1 MPCSAQG
8 MRWWIIG
15 GVLVG
20 AVAAAVA
27 AYFEPER
34 ETTITRGVLAEEMRR
49 TMDDF
54 GPLVND
60 LKK

>member
-1 MPCSAQG
+1 

>member
-1 MPCSAQG
+1 

-34 ETTITRGVLAEEMRR
+34 ETTITRTVLAEEMRR
-49 TMDDF
+49 TMGDF